1 MDQFRSSYGVKMQF
15 VIYIPAKIQTKYSHS
30 DMVLTRIRHA
40 NMKVAPHAHLHKIDS
55 IPRPS
60 VVPVA

>member
-55 IPRPS
+55 IP
-60 VVPVA
+60 